1 MIISLKNLIILITLS
16 SLIVSQDLEDI
27 DIRLSNLE
35 FEKVQ
40 LPLEQLHS
48 KYPQNIDILLR
59 LTITHHYLSE
69 SAMKKSLDKKNASK
83 SFEYKEKEYHIKKN
97 NHNIL
102 KGNVI
107 K

>member
-1 MIISLKNLIILITLS
+1 MIISLKNLIIFITIS
-16 SLIVSQDLEDI
+16 SLIVSQDFEDI

-48 KYPQNIDILLR
+48 KYPQNTDILLR

-69 SAMKKSLDKKNASK
+69 SAMKKSLDKKNCLLYTSPSPRDRTRSRMPSSA
-83 SFEYKEKEYHIKKN
+83 
-97 NHNIL
+97 
-102 KGNVI
+102 
-107 K
+107 